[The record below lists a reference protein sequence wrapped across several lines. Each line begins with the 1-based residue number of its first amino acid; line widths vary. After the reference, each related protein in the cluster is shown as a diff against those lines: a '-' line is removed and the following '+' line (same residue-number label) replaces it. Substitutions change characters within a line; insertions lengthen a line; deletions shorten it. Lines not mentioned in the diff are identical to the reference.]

1 MSYDPFSFDVFD
13 PFKKENF
20 YNPISSHFGK
30 PLTLLLGESDDEKEV
45 SHNYKKKKRK
55 NMTKKNQ
62 MKTNK

>member
-20 YNPISSHFGK
+20 YNPISPHFGK

-45 SHNYKKKKRK
+45 SHNYKKKKEK
-55 NMTKKNQ
+55 I
-62 MKTNK
+62 